1 MQLHHPVT
9 LPPGLS
15 PAEFEQLARDV
26 FALVQRDRVYAEI
39 DVAALTGKTFDPAE
53 TAQIRQLLG
62 LYFGEL
68 AGRAVDAQAASGSV
82 ESVVMR
88 DWLDQHLRPAA

>member
-1 MQLHHPVT
+1 MQLHHPAT

-15 PAEFEQLARDV
+15 PAEFEQLAHDV

-39 DVAALTGKTFDPAE
+39 DAAALTGKTFDPAE
-53 TAQIRQLLG
+53 TAQIRQLLA

-68 AGRAVDAQAASGSV
+68 AGRAVDEQTTSGSV

-88 DWLDQHLRPAA
+88 DWRDQNLRHAA